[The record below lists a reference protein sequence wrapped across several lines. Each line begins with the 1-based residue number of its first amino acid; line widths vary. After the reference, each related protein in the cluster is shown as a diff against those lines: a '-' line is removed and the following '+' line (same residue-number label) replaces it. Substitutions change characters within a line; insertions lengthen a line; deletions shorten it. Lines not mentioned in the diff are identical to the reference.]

1 MNIDSL
7 EFSVSTEP
15 VSEEVAL
22 GNFTKDW
29 DYTRPKRNTKA
40 SITFRD
46 SDNLKYYVAKITNIV
61 VDGKEKPE
69 WVGKQIGYSGV
80 GEYDDLLVDG
90 GSYTLS
96 GTSKDA
102 SDDIPNF
109 REFGIYPALAAKRN
123 TLAKSLATD
132 KPFLITLNLGIEKS
146 TYLDSQ
152 ADFHKNHTG
161 LPSWALDRLG
171 TKKTWYVY
179 NPIEKVEKWFNV
191 LKVMSPP
198 KSEGHIRSLPP
209 EQQK

>member
-90 GSYTLS
+90 GAYTLS

-132 KPFLITLNLGIEKS
+132 KPFLITLNFHLPITFSHPFIINLILLITFNFDFLIIEQNYCYQYQFKIFFDN
-146 TYLDSQ
+146 Y
-152 ADFHKNHTG
+152 
-161 LPSWALDRLG
+161 
-171 TKKTWYVY
+171 
-179 NPIEKVEKWFNV
+179 
-191 LKVMSPP
+191 
-198 KSEGHIRSLPP
+198 
-209 EQQK
+209 